1 MFGSRRL
8 IVKVS
13 IFYILTVLLILFGWT
28 LGGLHLITSNI
39 INDKKDTLYNCARQI
54 AVEFAEYDSDNV
66 KEPDLT
72 SRFNTVINYMP
83 VRIITAENDGIVI
96 YDTEGS
102 SNPSL
107 YDFNTDILSQTFS
120 VNVTLP
126 GYIDE
131 PFISVSYPVNS
142 NMTAMGYIIV
152 IYYMDEINESA
163 NTLNTSLWPYIC
175 LLILTV
181 TALYIFVYMS
191 IIIPLNKILKT
202 ARKLSNHEYLP
213 EYIIKSHDEFRGIY
227 DAIMY
232 MGKDLSNLEAYQKE
246 FIANVSH
253 DFRSPLTS
261 IKGYTDAMLDGTIE
275 PDSYNKYLEIIRF
288 EAERLTKLT
297 TNLLTLESFDNRG
310 MSLYPVEFDINKV
323 IKQTAASFEGIC
335 TKKHITIRLI
345 FDIPEIYVYAD
356 KDKIEQVLY
365 NLSDNAIKF
374 SPNNSSIY
382 IETYIK
388 GDKVF
393 ISVKDNGIGIP
404 KESLSKIWDRF
415 YKTDLSRGKDK
426 KGTGLGLSIVKEIIS
441 AHDEH
446 INVISTPGIGSE
458 FSFSLPVQSV

>member
-8 IVKVS
+8 IIKFS

-28 LGGLHLITSNI
+28 LGGLRLITSKI
-39 INDKKDTLYNCARQI
+39 ISEQKDILYNCARQI
-54 AVEFAEYDSDNV
+54 AVEFTEDDADDI
-66 KEPDLT
+66 KEPDL
-72 SRFNTVINYMP
+72 SSKFDSIKNYLS
-83 VRIITAENDGIVI
+83 VRIITADIGGTII
-96 YDTEGS
+96 YDTD
-102 SNPSL
+102 SNSRTSL
-107 YDFNTDILSQTFS
+107 YNFDTDIFSQMFS
-120 VNVTLP
+120 VDVTLE

-131 PFISVSYPVNS
+131 PFMSVSYPVNS

-152 IYYMDEINESA
+152 IQYMDKINKSA
-163 NTLNTSLWPYIC
+163 NAVNSSLWPYVC
-175 LLILTV
+175 VLILFV
-181 TALYIFVYMS
+181 TILYIFIYLSV
-191 IIIPLNKILKT
+191 IIPLNKILKT
-202 ARKLSNHEYLP
+202 ARKLSNHDYSP
-213 EYIIKSHDEFRGIY
+213 EYTINSHDEFRGIY

-275 PDSYNKYLEIIRF
+275 PDNYNKYLEIIRF

-297 TNLLTLESFDNRG
+297 TNLLTLEGFDNRG

-335 TKKHITIRLI
+335 TKKHITIKLI
-345 FDIPEIYVYAD
+345 FDLPEIYVYAD

-374 SPNNSSIY
+374 SSNNSSIC
-382 IETYIK
+382 IKTYIK
-388 GDKVF
+388 GDKAFV
-393 ISVKDNGIGIP
+393 SVKDNGIGIP

-446 INVISTPGIGSE
+446 INVTSTPKIGSE
-458 FSFSLPVQSV
+458 FSFSLPVKSV